1 VARLGNIDYL
11 TDFLAIRRQKMQGGM
26 HLHDHPLTEL
36 VLVMSGRCRHL
47 LGEDSF
53 PVQAGD
59 VFVINPGMCHGYA
72 DTENLMIVNLMFDLD
87 ALGVPRF
94 DLDELPGYHA
104 LFTFEPRLRRQS
116 QFNARLQLSMARI
129 AEVDRIAAAIEREV
143 LRPTAGSL
151 FAAVSQLMR
160 IIVTLSRE
168 YSLLEHAES
177 LGMLRL
183 GDVLTFIEGNYERAI
198 TVDDLARLAHVSQR
212 SLFRAFQ
219 AALGRSPLEYVLQSR
234 LRRASELLRDTE
246 EKLDE
251 IAERTGFSD
260 GGYLS
265 RQFRKHYHLS
275 PSDYRHATLQLQR
288 H

>member
-1 VARLGNIDYL
+1 
-11 TDFLAIRRQKMQGGM
+11 
-26 HLHDHPLTEL
+26 
-36 VLVMSGRCRHL
+36 
-47 LGEDSF
+47 
-53 PVQAGD
+53 
-59 VFVINPGMCHGYA
+59 
-72 DTENLMIVNLMFDLD
+72 
-87 ALGVPRF
+87 
-94 DLDELPGYHA
+94 LDELPGYHA

-251 IAERTGFSD
+251 IAERIRCLGAFAPGSFTAFAALSAVKEENGRPKAMQMVANLAADQEIVSD
-260 GGYLS
+260 LAQKVIEAAEAS
-265 RQFRKHYHLS
+265 NDQATVDLVVRRMDVHQKHAWMLRSHME
-275 PSDYRHATLQLQR
+275 
-288 H
+288 